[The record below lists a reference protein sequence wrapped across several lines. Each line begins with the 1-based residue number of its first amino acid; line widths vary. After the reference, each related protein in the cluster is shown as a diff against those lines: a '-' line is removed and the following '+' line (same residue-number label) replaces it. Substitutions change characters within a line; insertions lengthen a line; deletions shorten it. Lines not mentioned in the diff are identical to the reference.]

1 MIMNSTLGRLPS
13 SGAFGVRRNREEKG
27 EKMDR
32 KTKQTLYRSFHLV
45 HGARAALGGIPLQV
59 VEVLLLV
66 AMEEGI
72 TQHEAE
78 DRLNLGK
85 PSVSRAVATLGPESW
100 VKRGEARKRGYGFVQ
115 RAQDPQ
121 DHRRELLTLTRRG
134 ERFVAELLEAS
145 IAGRRVRSYEPPKES
160 TA

>member
-72 TQHEAE
+72 
-78 DRLNLGK
+78 
-85 PSVSRAVATLGPESW
+85 
-100 VKRGEARKRGYGFVQ
+100 
-115 RAQDPQ
+115 
-121 DHRRELLTLTRRG
+121 RG